1 MPAQPAYITQNRH
14 GTYYFRIVVPRPLR
28 SALGLQ
34 REIRRSLKTD
44 SQRLALRRAR
54 QYAARYEA
62 AFDKVLTVLEQDH
75 CELTDEEVERYAEEI
90 KQSVKAEAYGLWSS
104 PPAEPERLVESS
116 LTDAEWQALDEQQ
129 RLSIIATALTGSSKR
144 NIPEPQQALAKQLY
158 IAGRSLPTPKFRQLL
173 PKLIDELTLQ
183 QLQSTSEAREVVA
196 PALAVPSTPQ
206 QACPTLYELW
216 GQHWEKL
223 SKLARG
229 AKQKAER
236 TKEDEHGHACRLN
249 ILSGNKPIN
258 LLTLD
263 DFNRIY
269 LQLFDI
275 CTSRGKKLPSPDSP
289 PDSILAREGQTR
301 ISSRT
306 VEKLSVRLNVLHTF
320 AHDKG
325 LTLISPRITE
335 RPLIDHNPPG
345 TKPEVKAFT
354 SSDLAAIFSGYL
366 YTGTDIGESKKLFP
380 YQFWLP
386 LLGLY
391 TGGRLNEL
399 CQIDTKDISQDR
411 DSGIWTI
418 DIMDDP
424 DDKPHSKSLK
434 NTPSRRIMPVH
445 SELVRMG
452 FLEFVD
458 HARSEGRLKLF
469 SDGLTYNPKKG
480 WGGIASTFYCRFPSP
495 STPSGGYFF
504 NQGIRTRD
512 ADGKTDS
519 KNFHSFRHTFTDLAR
534 AAGPEAYMIAPDLT
548 GHSRGK
554 EGQFAKYGN
563 GFALER
569 KKAVLESL
577 PLPVCLS
584 TISYAD
590 FESRLGHKLVE
601 DITSHRAKFG
611 LNQSE
616 QPA

>member
-14 GTYYFRIVVPRPLR
+14 GTFYFRIVVPSPLR

-34 REIRRSLKTD
+34 REIRRSLRTD

-62 AFDKVLTVLEQDH
+62 AFDKVLTVLDQDH
-75 CELTDEEVERYAEEI
+75 CELTDEEVERYAEQI
-90 KQSVKAEAYGLWSS
+90 HQAVRAEAYGSWST
-104 PPAEPERLVESS
+104 PPTEPDRSTESS

-129 RLSIIATALTGSSKR
+129 RRAAVAIALTGSSKR
-144 NIPEPQQALAKQLY
+144 SIPEPQRALAEQLY
-158 IAGRSLPTPKFRQLL
+158 VAGRSLPARKFRQLI
-173 PKLIDELTLQ
+173 PKLIDELTLK
-183 QLQSTSEAREVVA
+183 QLRPAGEACEVVA
-196 PALAVPSTPQ
+196 PASQ

-289 PDSILAREGQTR
+289 PDSILAKEDQAR
-301 ISSRT
+301 ISSKT

-354 SSDLAAIFSGYL
+354 NSDLAAIFSGYI
-366 YTGTDIGESKKLFP
+366 YTGTNIGESKKLFP

-418 DIMDDP
+418 DIMDEP

-434 NTPSRRIMPVH
+434 NKPSRRIMPIH
-445 SELVRMG
+445 SELIRMG
-452 FLEFVD
+452 LLEFVD
-458 HARSEGRLKLF
+458 HARCEGRLKLF

-512 ADGKTDS
+512 TDGKTDS
-519 KNFHSFRHTFTDLAR
+519 KNFHSFRHTFTDLTR

-577 PLPVCLS
+577 PLPVDLS

-590 FESRLGHKLVE
+590 FELRLGYKLAE
-601 DITSHRAKFG
+601 GITSHRAKFG

-616 QPA
+616 LQALPAQ